1 VNSLEDKK
9 GEDIVLID
17 LRGIVSFTDYFI
29 ICTGTSDRMINALA
43 DATVDD
49 IRTKH
54 DKKGRKQGFAR
65 DGWVIVD
72 YGDIVVHL
80 FSPDQRDF
88 YSLEE
93 LWKDGKILL
102 RLQ

>member
-1 VNSLEDKK
+1 
-9 GEDIVLID
+9 LID
-17 LRGIVSFTDYFI
+17 LKEIVSFTDYFI

-43 DATVDD
+43 DAIVDD
-49 IRTKH
+49 IRSRH
-54 DKKGRKQGFAR
+54 DKKGKKQGFAR

-88 YSLEE
+88 YNLEE
-93 LWKDGKILL
+93 LWEDGKVLL